1 MVDMIGSLLRPLTS
15 GLQDERIQYDKA
27 ADRCKITPFL
37 KVFMKAGRLTS
48 QWVRLDFNQVADFG
62 RQATVDLI
70 RKGHFITRL
79 FLVTT
84 LPDISTVQQ
93 AAEVQAATTD
103 ISPKF
108 GWTNSIGHALI
119 QQAQLAI
126 SGEVVDTLDSNLLE
140 ILDEYY
146 TPLEKVPAVNE
157 LIGRRDTDYSQIS
170 IGYEGSTTVY
180 VPLPFWFTRGDSA
193 AALPIDALPQDQ
205 IQVRFNFRALNGCY
219 YTNSRNSNTFDPQVD
234 GTGLWPL
241 SGSQLYQRDEVG
253 GTVIPGLNPEEP
265 TAKYA
270 PITGYKMPTA
280 SQLHLSNTYLL
291 AEYIYVD
298 KPEAN
303 RFRVADLKYPVV
315 QHYAIEPNDNKS
327 QAFTNIPIRVPNPA
341 RALYWVSQRYEVP
354 AYNAHF
360 LATRDL
366 SANYPVRP
374 CDALPLPNTEQRLWW
389 PNAQGLQE
397 AAPPTKFIPAFA
409 LRDSEPLSAI
419 SFVYEGNL
427 ARFATTAPA
436 LFRSVLMGPIYTKTP
451 WVNRYYYTMP
461 FGIFPGVKPL
471 TVHCGEANLDK
482 LKRAELRLQF
492 APKRGYQAPMSVDRY
507 ITHIY
512 VETYNIFRVYGGRGS
527 MLFSY

>member
-1 MVDMIGSLLRPLTS
+1 MIGSLLRPLTD
-15 GLQDERIQYDKA
+15 GLQDERIQYDTA

-62 RQATVDLI
+62 KQATVDLI

-84 LPDISTVQQ
+84 LPDISTVQ
-93 AAEVQAATTD
+93 AAAAATGAH
-103 ISPKF
+103 IKPNF
-108 GWTNSIGHALI
+108 GWTNSIGHALV
-119 QQAQLAI
+119 QQAQLTI
-126 SGEVVDTLDSNLLE
+126 SGEIVDTLDSNLLE

-157 LIGRRDTDYSQIS
+157 LIGRRDTDFNQNS
-170 IGYEGSTTVY
+170 IGYSTPTTVY

-193 AALPIDALPQDQ
+193 AALPIDALPTDQ
-205 IQVRFNFRALNGCY
+205 IQVRFNFRALQGCY
-219 YTNSRNSNTFDPQVD
+219 YTDSRTTETFDPQVD
-234 GTGLWPL
+234 GSALWPL
-241 SGSQLYQRDEVG
+241 SGAQLYKLDAAG
-253 GTVIPGLNPEEP
+253 SVIPGLNPSAP
-265 TAKYA
+265 TARYS
-270 PITGYKMPTA
+270 PLQGYKMPTA
-280 SQLHLSNTYLL
+280 SQLHLGDTYLL

-303 RFRVADLKYPVV
+303 RFRVADLKYPVL
-315 QHYAIEPNDNKS
+315 QHYIIEPADNKE
-327 QAFTNIPIRVPNPA
+327 QAFINIPIRVPNPT
-341 RALYWVSQRYEVP
+341 RALYWISQRYEVP

-366 SANYPVRP
+366 SANYPVRA
-374 CDALPLPNTEQRLWW
+374 CDTPVPQIEQKIWW
-389 PNAQGLQE
+389 PNAQGLQD
-397 AAPPTKFIPAFA
+397 AAPPPKFIPAFA
-409 LRDSEPLSAI
+409 LRDSEPLNAV

-436 LFRSVLMGPIYTKTP
+436 LFRSVLMGPLYTKTP

-492 APKRGYQAPMSVDRY
+492 APKRGYQAPMTVNRY
-507 ITHIY
+507 ITRIY